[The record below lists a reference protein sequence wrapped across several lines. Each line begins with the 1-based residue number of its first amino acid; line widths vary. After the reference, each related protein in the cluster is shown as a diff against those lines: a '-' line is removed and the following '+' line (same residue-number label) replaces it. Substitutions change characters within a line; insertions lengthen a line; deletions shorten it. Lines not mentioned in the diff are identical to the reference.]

1 MSAYWELKSKQL
13 KDAVSSG
20 DHIIVTTYAQLPD
33 KYKES
38 NKGGYGFCADD
49 GNCYI
54 IKDNI
59 KGKKN
64 LDQTIQHEAAHRI
77 LGHVGQEA
85 GEEQDVPISEILA
98 QLPEDINDEIS
109 ANLLTY
115 KAFGWPTAKQF
126 MDEIYTVY
134 ERYKDI
140 LPKKIVLVELDKQIS
155 YNSELPV
162 AWRDAFTV
170 QFDKTIKKINF
181 AKSPVVSNKR
191 KSVAKPKGKD
201 STSRLQAGR

>member
-1 MSAYWELKSKQL
+1 MSAYWELKAKQL

-33 KYKES
+33 RYKES

-64 LDQTIQHEAAHRI
+64 LDQTIQHEAAHRV

-85 GEEQDVPISEILA
+85 GEEQDVPISEILT

-140 LPKKIVLVELDKQIS
+140 LPKKTVLVELDKQIS

-162 AWRDAFTV
+162 AWRDAFLV
-170 QFDKTIKKINF
+170 QFDKSIKKIDFTHGNI
-181 AKSPVVSNKR
+181 SNKR
-191 KSVAKPKGKD
+191 QSKPKNKKGN
-201 STSRLQAGR
+201 TARLQVGR

>member
-1 MSAYWELKSKQL
+1 MNWELKVRQL
-13 KDAVSSG
+13 QDAVSSM
-20 DHIIVTTYAQLPD
+20 DHIIVTNYDGLPD
-33 KYKES
+33 KYKAN

-77 LGHVGQEA
+77 LGHGGQDA
-85 GEEQDVPISEILA
+85 GEEPDVPISEIVA
-98 QLPEDINDEIS
+98 QLPEDISYEIS

-115 KAFGWPTAKQF
+115 KAYGWPTAKQF
-126 MDEIYTVY
+126 MDEVYTVY

-140 LPKKIVLVELDKQIS
+140 LPKKTILVELDRAIT
-155 YNSELPV
+155 YNSELPS
-162 AWRDAFTV
+162 AWRDAFSV
-170 QFDKTIKKINF
+170 KFNKAIKRIDFAQTGKIGR
-181 AKSPVVSNKR
+181 KR
-191 KSVAKPKGKD
+191 LSTPKGNR
-201 STSRLQAGR
+201 SNTSRLQVGR